1 LKFLAIIFSLS
12 FPLFAENI
20 QERMASYDELNL
32 TWILISA
39 ALVLLMQAGFTAVET
54 GMIRAKN
61 SINVAIKNAIDL
73 MFAIVIFFLVGYAFM
88 FGDSVGGWIGFS
100 HFGLSD
106 VTEEYD
112 FAFFVFQ
119 AMFAGTTIT
128 IVSGAVAER
137 MNFLGY
143 VLAGVI
149 LIAFVYPVFGHWTWG
164 GGWLSEM
171 GFMDFAGSTIV
182 HSIGAWAGLSATLI
196 MGPRIGRFRK
206 GEVVEIPSY
215 NLSTVAVGIFILWFG
230 WFGFNGGSTL
240 GITDNVA
247 KIILNTNISAAFG
260 GVTAFFISIF
270 LYGKPHVDKVMF
282 GALAGLVGI
291 TAGCD
296 VVSTGG
302 AVGIGVLSG
311 IAMYVGE
318 YVLIKLK
325 IDDPVSAIPVH
336 GFAGAVGTIS
346 LAIFAPESSLSTGGM
361 WSQIYVQTFGV
372 VTGFLWAFLIG
383 IFIFTIFKG
392 MGILRVSHKD
402 EYIGLNASEHDAKF
416 EFNDALKTIN
426 QIVASGDFSKR
437 MKVEPNSEVAILA
450 RSFNELLNDIETSAK
465 TMSRIADGDLGIEIV
480 PRSQKDLLRN
490 SLKNM
495 IFNMRNAIV
504 EIQEGS
510 ETIQKNLEN
519 IQHSKNVFVDSNSQ
533 FMKGIDNITISL
545 YNANLGEGSAV
556 LHNDIQKGEK
566 AIRQSIAD
574 IEDVNDSLG
583 DIVSAIEKLD
593 SKARNVK
600 DTIAKLEEISDQ
612 TNLLALNAAVE
623 AAHAGMHGKGFT
635 VIADEVQK
643 LAENSVILTRNVGK
657 IVDEMLEEANNTRN
671 QTAEGQ
677 KRVVKLT
684 KESKNSLSALDK
696 ISNLTSN
703 TFAIISNILDL
714 IKQQSKNRGE
724 SEHMLQTLSIS
735 LSQVMGR
742 SVKLQNSVSNFKA

>member
-1 LKFLAIIFSLS
+1 VKKVIMFLVFSA
-12 FPLFAENI
+12 PIFAENI

-88 FGDSVGGWIGFS
+88 FGESVGGIIGFS
-100 HFGLSD
+100 GFALHGVHS
-106 VTEEYD
+106 EYD

-137 MNFLGY
+137 MNFIGY
-143 VLAGVI
+143 ILAAII
-149 LIAFVYPVFGHWTWG
+149 LIAFVYPIFGHWTWG

-215 NLSTVAVGIFILWFG
+215 NLSTVAVGVFILWFG

-260 GVTAFFISIF
+260 GVTAFVVSIL

-302 AVGIGVLSG
+302 AVAIGILSG

-318 YVLIKLK
+318 AVLIKLK

-361 WSQIYVQTFGV
+361 WSQIYVQVVGV
-372 VTGFLWAFLIG
+372 ITGFLWAFVIG

-392 MGILRVSHKD
+392 LKILRVSLKD
-402 EYIGLNASEHDAKF
+402 EYIGLNVSEHDAKL
-416 EFNDALKTIN
+416 EFHDAMKTIN
-426 QIVASGDFSKR
+426 QIVASGDFSQR

-450 RSFNELLNDIETSAK
+450 RSFNELLNDIENSAK
-465 TMSRIADGDLGIEIV
+465 MMAEISKGNLAV
-480 PRSQKDLLRN
+480 EVQPRGNKDLIRN
-490 SLKNM
+490 SLKDM
-495 IFNMRNAIV
+495 LESVRNAIV

-510 ETIQKNLEN
+510 NTIKDNLDT
-519 IQHSKNVFVDSNSQ
+519 IQHSKSIFLESNTR
-533 FMKGIDNITISL
+533 FLKGIDNITISL
-545 YNANLGEGSAV
+545 ENANLGDNSSS
-556 LHNDIQKGEK
+556 LQTDIQQGESG
-566 AIRQSIAD
+566 IRKTIHD
-574 IEDVNDSLG
+574 IEDVNHS
-583 DIVSAIEKLD
+583 
-593 SKARNVK
+593 
-600 DTIAKLEEISDQ
+600 LEEVAKSINELNKKAISVKEVVEQLESISDQ

-623 AAHAGMHGKGFT
+623 AAHAGVHGKGFI
-635 VIADEVQK
+635 VIADEVQSLATNSIEMTRKIEK
-643 LAENSVILTRNVGK
+643 L
-657 IVDEMLEEANNTRN
+657 VDEMLEQAENTKEE
-671 QTAEGQ
+671 TVAGQ
-677 KRVVKLT
+677 KQVNKIT
-684 KESKNSLSALDK
+684 DESKDSLLSLDK

-703 TFAIISNILDL
+703 TFAIISNIFDL
-714 IKQQSKNRGE
+714 MKDQSKSRGE
-724 SEHMLQTLSIS
+724 SDHVLHTLSVS
-735 LSQVMGR
+735 LTRVARR
-742 SVKLQNSVSNFKA
+742 SIKLQESVSHFRA